1 MSIDKVITDYRDAKE
16 AMQAIIDSHMRR
28 AFIEIKS
35 ELGTTPVDVDIRIQ
49 CVQKADQKYQ
59 SGVYLTCQ
67 VRLGGD

>member
-1 MSIDKVITDYRDAKE
+1 MRETL
-16 AMQAIIDSHMRR
+16 MRR